1 MKFIYLT
8 LSSIPAGWAHEIQI
22 MKMCGALAENDIDV
36 ELICP
41 ARRVGV
47 KEDPFLYYDIE
58 TKFNIKKISCLDIF
72 PGSPHRV
79 LFWIRLIS
87 FLILSRIYL
96 FFKNY
101 DILYTRE
108 TLAGLFF
115 KNFILELHTFPKKIK
130 FIDRLAWRRS
140 KKLVVLTSFIKKRL
154 IEAGIKE
161 NKILIAPDGVDINK
175 FQILSPKS
183 QIREKLG
190 FPQDKILIGYVGM
203 LKTMDME
210 KGIDIAI
217 NSLKFL
223 DEDSFLVLVG
233 GEPQDIKFYKDST
246 TSLGFKDRVF
256 FIGRVDHKMVPL
268 YLKAFDVLIAPFP
281 DIEHYRFYMSPLKI
295 FEYMA
300 SGVSIVASDLPSIR
314 EILDE
319 NNAVLVE
326 PNSPGKLAEGIKRV
340 LQDKDF
346 ADKISKQ
353 AFEDVKNYT
362 WQKRARRILEFI
374 KI

>member
-72 PGSPHRV
+72 PGSPYRV

-130 FIDRLAWRRS
+130 FIDKLAWRRS

-190 FPQDKILIGYVGM
+190 LPQVKKIIAYTGSFYIYDWKGVNILLEAVKYF
-203 LKTMDME
+203 E
-210 KGIDIAI
+210 KDWV
-217 NSLKFL
+217 
-223 DEDSFLVLVG
+223 LVLVG
-233 GEPQDIKFYKDST
+233 GDKNEIEEIKRRYNLDKVLLIERRPHSE
-246 TSLGFKDRVF
+246 
-256 FIGRVDHKMVPL
+256 IPY
-268 YLKAFDVLIAPFP
+268 YLKAADVLVIPNKKG
-281 DIEHYRFYMSPLKI
+281 DQISEEYTSPLKL

-300 SGVSIVASDLPSIR
+300 SGVPIVASDLPSIR
-314 EILDE
+314 EILNE

-326 PNSPGKLAEGIKRV
+326 PNNPGKLAEGIKRV

-362 WQKRARRILEFI
+362 WQKRAERILEFI